1 MRRLAIIYNLIG
13 TKILMFGKGVTKMN
27 SNLKVKDR
35 GNKNRAASNQG
46 NGIRLGIGKELGSQ
60 EGN

>member
-1 MRRLAIIYNLIG
+1 
-13 TKILMFGKGVTKMN
+13 MFDKGVTKMN

>member
-1 MRRLAIIYNLIG
+1 
-13 TKILMFGKGVTKMN
+13 MFGKGVIKMN

-35 GNKNRAASNQG
+35 GNKSRVASNQG
-46 NGIRLGIGKELGSQ
+46 NGIRLGIDKEFGSQ